1 MNDAEDLSSAPDS
14 GDSLADSAAE
24 LAARVARYRIER
36 IREHLQAH
44 EPDIEASL
52 HSQRQAAVAMIL
64 REGESGLESLFIK
77 RAEHPL
83 DPWSGHMAFPGG
95 RRDSEA
101 ESLEDIA
108 RRETL
113 EEVGLELTPD
123 MAIGRLDDLDGG
135 RLRPHELSVSPF
147 VFYHPDTPP
156 LTLNYEVDDVV
167 WVPLGFM
174 ADPTNVSPYFY
185 PPDPQ
190 ERQFP
195 SFLVGPG
202 YNIWGMTYRM
212 VTHFMRVF
220 DVRLPL
226 EGEMT
231 DVE

>member
-1 MNDAEDLSSAPDS
+1 MTPSDRL
-14 GDSLADSAAE
+14 AAE
-24 LAARVARYRIER
+24 IAATGIDAVTAR
-36 IREHLQAH
+36 LQDYHANT
-44 EPDIEASL
+44 EPSKR
-52 HSQRQAAVAMIL
+52 SQRQAAVAMTL
-64 REGESGLESLFIK
+64 REGESGGLEALFIK

-95 RRDSEA
+95 RRDSPE

-113 EEVGLELTPD
+113 EEIGLELDPS
-123 MAIGRLDDLDGG
+123 MRVGRLDDLDGG

-147 VFYHPDTPP
+147 VFFHPDPGELIP
-156 LTLNYEVDDVV
+156 NYEVDDIV

-174 ADPTNVSPYFY
+174 ADPSNISIYHY
-185 PPDPQ
+185 PPDPAN
-190 ERQFP
+190 RPFP

-212 VTHFMRVF
+212 VTQFMELFGVK
-220 DVRLPL
+220 LPI
-226 EGEMT
+226 EGAELT